1 MIFREHM
8 QLVLGL
14 SGFECPEGEK
24 GIFLE
29 EGVSEIQDEDVGL
42 GIVLAQPVLCHRINN
57 EIIVE
62 LKIEIEIQISMM
74 TVVR

>member
-42 GIVLAQPVLCHRINN
+42 GIVLAQPVLCH
-57 EIIVE
+57 ED
-62 LKIEIEIQISMM
+62 K
-74 TVVR
+74 

>member
-1 MIFREHM
+1 MTASCSANIRSIHHIFTYIMIFREHM

-42 GIVLAQPVLCHRINN
+42 GIVLAQPVLCH
-57 EIIVE
+57 ED
-62 LKIEIEIQISMM
+62 K
-74 TVVR
+74 